1 MINFI
6 TDFKNFIK
14 IKKEEKVKKYC
25 FFIENK
31 HSLKYLHPYI
41 IKKKINKIVIVSF
54 ERLEDIRD
62 EEYFILK
69 TLFFQTLFFVIQKF
83 PFLYSTTPD
92 LDTSTF
98 YKSIFKKTKYIYF
111 QHSPASLTHIYKDNS
126 FINFDA
132 VQAINKFQSEE
143 IKKINQVYKKKI
155 KCIKSPYLFLEKY
168 KNNFS
173 ASNVKKKVLIAP
185 TWSTDFYQLNL
196 HQKIF
201 DLLKKEKIN
210 YVFRPHPMSVKKKEL
225 DLEEIKKLKID
236 LDNEKQINFNLYSD
250 LITDWSGIFFEFAI
264 IKKKLPILINNKQ
277 KVRNTNLNIYSDWQ
291 PIEKYARNKIA
302 HSIPVNKIENIVE
315 IINKN
320 ESISEREI
328 IETFYKEYFY

>member
-1 MINFI
+1 M
-6 TDFKNFIK
+6 
-14 IKKEEKVKKYC
+14 
-25 FFIENK
+25 
-31 HSLKYLHPYI
+31 
-41 IKKKINKIVIVSF
+41 
-54 ERLEDIRD
+54 
-62 EEYFILK
+62 
-69 TLFFQTLFFVIQKF
+69 
-83 PFLYSTTPD
+83 
-92 LDTSTF
+92 
-98 YKSIFKKTKYIYF
+98 
-111 QHSPASLTHIYKDNS
+111 
-126 FINFDA
+126 
-132 VQAINKFQSEE
+132 
-143 IKKINQVYKKKI
+143 
-155 KCIKSPYLFLEKY
+155 EKY